1 MSSFGAEAPKSLL
14 RIFFREKERE
24 RERERERREYTVF
37 GIKKKAVTVD
47 ITQVLRQRL
56 EKKKSKQNPKAKVT
70 LKRLNVY
77 YQSWF

>member
-1 MSSFGAEAPKSLL
+1 ME
-14 RIFFREKERE
+14 
-24 RERERERREYTVF
+24 
-37 GIKKKAVTVD
+37 KKAVTVD